1 MVVGPRFR
9 YQPLDSNTTQI
20 RLLAIRPGQG
30 GDTISCTLRHVYLD
44 EKPQYEALS
53 YSWGDPSQTHEIGIF
68 LHGDLLKVTP
78 NLFAALKYLRQEAT
92 ETVLWV
98 DALCIDQANVQ
109 ERSSQVQRMRDIYSH
124 AQRTIVWLGDGTSNS
139 DSAMASIVD
148 IANYGF
154 FDRGRRGGL
163 AVLRTSRYNFPELL
177 KFHGCHSEKL
187 KAVKDLLSRPWF
199 RRMWVVQELSV
210 SKEVIVVCGTSY
222 ITWENL
228 SCALAALVHCTEMS
242 ESTMTWGHPFD
253 RMAKMDL
260 CRRRNATWRL
270 GGGTATING
279 LMHDFRDFEASDPR
293 DKVYSMLGLAKDVY
307 RPSSAGNE
315 GARRA
320 RDTLAKIDYSKS
332 AATVFKELA
341 RYIILHTRSLNLL
354 VTAIHTA
361 PDAPKTL
368 ELPSWTPDWSR
379 PFRASCSAKNLYR
392 RYHEARGLARSSHEG
407 LISRASKDGSIDFSS
422 DMSSLFATGIRW
434 AIVEQVYPGSAQ
446 DHLLQQSHLSDE
458 IQLLLK
464 IGDEVQ
470 NIEEAFT
477 QEAMP
482 HAQGMSRDFN
492 NFRLSL
498 QIFEPLNVLV
508 DRVFVRLIEGDRNF
522 MALASCEVRKGDIV
536 AFLYDQGVPFLLRES
551 RKIEATFLL
560 VGQLVSH
567 YITSKQRTILCR
579 LKWADKV
586 GEYRCMTYDVM
597 NGLEVDRLLSKNP
610 TSEIFHI
617 Q

>member
-1 MVVGPRFR
+1 
-9 YQPLDSNTTQI
+9 
-20 RLLAIRPGQG
+20 
-30 GDTISCTLRHVYLD
+30 
-44 EKPQYEALS
+44 
-53 YSWGDPSQTHEIGIF
+53 
-68 LHGDLLKVTP
+68 
-78 NLFAALKYLRQEAT
+78 
-92 ETVLWV
+92 
-98 DALCIDQANVQ
+98 
-109 ERSSQVQRMRDIYSH
+109 MRGIYSH
-124 AQRTIVWLGDGTSNS
+124 AQRTIVWLGAGTGNS

-154 FDRGRRGGL
+154 FDRGGPGGL
-163 AVLRTSRYNFPELL
+163 AVLRTSPNDFPELL

-187 KAVKDLLSRPWF
+187 KAVKDVLSARWF
-199 RRMWVVQELSV
+199 RRMWVIQELSV

-228 SCALAALVHCTEMS
+228 SCALATLTHCTEMS
-242 ESTMTWGHPFD
+242 ESAMTWGHLFD

-260 CRRRNATWRL
+260 CRRRNTTWRL

-307 RPSSAGNE
+307 SPPPASSE
-315 GARRA
+315 GVSRA
-320 RDTLAKIDYSKS
+320 RDALAKIDYSKS
-332 AATVFKELA
+332 TATVFKELA

-354 VTAIHTA
+354 VAAIHTA

-407 LISRASKDGSIDFSS
+407 LISRVLKDGSIDFSS
-422 DMSSLFATGIRW
+422 DMSSLFTSGIRW
-434 AIVEQVYPGSAQ
+434 ATVKQVYSKSAQ

-464 IGDEVQ
+464 IGEEVQ

-477 QEAMP
+477 QKAMP
-482 HAQGMSRDFN
+482 HAQGISRDFN

-508 DRVFVRLIEGDRNF
+508 DRVFLRLIKGNRDF
-522 MALASCEVRKGDIV
+522 MALASCEARKGDIV

-551 RKIEATFLL
+551 GKIETTFLL
-560 VGQLVSH
+560 VGQLAPH
-567 YITSKQRTILCR
+567 YFTSKQQTSLCR
-579 LKWADKV
+579 FEGGLTKLLK
-586 GEYRCMTYDVM
+586 YRCITYDVM
-597 NGLEVDRLLSKNP
+597 IGLEVNRLLSENP
-610 TSEIFHI
+610 TLEIFHI